1 MNFAGN
7 RFCASALLIDLREQD
22 RLIGCA
28 TNEQLALLC
37 EMTGLNFEWLETN
50 RLREWPL
57 RPFFAIFAVKS
68 FCRRPTV
75 QKPET

>member
-1 MNFAGN
+1 MNFAGG

-28 TNEQLALLC
+28 TSEQLALLR

-50 RLREWPL
+50 RLSE
-57 RPFFAIFAVKS
+57 
-68 FCRRPTV
+68 
-75 QKPET
+75 